1 MNARWYKYLST
12 IFQINSSTSMIM
24 TAYEFYFSSYLCQN
38 KCIEILRKQVFFFDI
53 NKIVIPLS
61 EILWGA
67 RYMSNE
73 LIFQISASWLI
84 GNITAR
90 SETDFEESPF

>member
-1 MNARWYKYLST
+1 MPRERLYLSLLL
-12 IFQINSSTSMIM
+12 
-24 TAYEFYFSSYLCQN
+24 YL
-38 KCIEILRKQVFFFDI
+38 LRKQVFFFDI
-53 NKIVIPLS
+53 NKIVRALS

-73 LIFQISASWLI
+73 LIFQISAPWVI

-90 SETDFEESPF
+90 SETDFEESAF

>member
-1 MNARWYKYLST
+1 MKASVTKIY
-12 IFQINSSTSMIM
+12 
-24 TAYEFYFSSYLCQN
+24 
-38 KCIEILRKQVFFFDI
+38 ILRKQVFFFDI
-53 NKIVIPLS
+53 NKIVRGSS

-73 LIFQISASWLI
+73 LIFQISASWVI

>member
-1 MNARWYKYLST
+1 M
-12 IFQINSSTSMIM
+12 
-24 TAYEFYFSSYLCQN
+24 
-38 KCIEILRKQVFFFDI
+38 FFFDI
-53 NKIVIPLS
+53 NKIVRGIS

-73 LIFQISASWLI
+73 LIFQISASWVI

>member
-1 MNARWYKYLST
+1 MLRLNDNVDMVLD
-12 IFQINSSTSMIM
+12 
-24 TAYEFYFSSYLCQN
+24 EFDFTLGLFV
-38 KCIEILRKQVFFFDI
+38 LRKQVFFFDI
-53 NKIVIPLS
+53 NKIVRGLS

-73 LIFQISASWLI
+73 LIFQISASWVI

>member
-1 MNARWYKYLST
+1 M
-12 IFQINSSTSMIM
+12 
-24 TAYEFYFSSYLCQN
+24 
-38 KCIEILRKQVFFFDI
+38 FFFDI
-53 NKIVIPLS
+53 NKIVSALS

-67 RYMSNE
+67 GYMSNE
-73 LIFQISASWLI
+73 LIFQISASWVI